1 MAEEKVNNTAQTKK
15 GSKQPSAFEE
25 IRSTVKAIQTG
36 DFRTSSNRERAKE
49 RSESRRKKAE
59 QREKAKLE
67 RIQSIPTEIDAKD
80 PSLLS
85 NQVKHARTYWNYS
98 IVLGN
103 QFIRN
108 ATTLAMEHLDDIYNF
123 LDYNVPALI
132 KNKAKIRAVQVQLGS
147 RLKDLREYKD
157 QQKDSVYALFK
168 TYGLK
173 LQDLLADENLQRIT
187 PPMQV
192 KFTISSPHSIEL
204 LKLCAEIDN
213 ILTMEDYLVMFGYMQ
228 TGVQIR
234 DARALSN
241 AIQNYSRAVSAT
253 YEGFNKKLVEVGL
266 RRTRAQRRDIAL
278 ENEIHD
284 AATRDDNSTDD
295 EAVESQSTQDT
306 PVPQKSFMR
315 ANNQPK
321 RANRQAQTTQ
331 TQGQRRQASVE
342 QSGASEKTVAKA
354 TPTPQ
359 TEQPDAE
366 PQPTQRRRAPSK
378 PRTTASTK
386 RKAPTQKTE

>member
-1 MAEEKVNNTAQTKK
+1 MAEVNKTAQTKK

-36 DFRTSSNRERAKE
+36 DFRTSSNRERAME

-168 TYGLK
+168 SYGLK

-228 TGVQIR
+228 PGVQIR

-284 AATRDDNSTDD
+284 AASRDDNSTDNKT
-295 EAVESQSTQDT
+295 VESQSTQDT
-306 PVPQKSFMR
+306 PAPVQKSSPR
-315 ANNQPK
+315 ANNQS
-321 RANRQAQTTQ
+321 RIANRQSQATH
-331 TQGQRRQASVE
+331 TQGQRKQASVE
-342 QSGASEKTVAKA
+342 QSGAEKTVAKA
-354 TPTPQ
+354 APAPQ
-359 TEQPDAE
+359 TEQPAAE
-366 PQPTQRRRAPSK
+366 PQPTQRRRSPSK
-378 PRTTASTK
+378 PRATTSTR
-386 RKAPTQKTE
+386 RKTPAQKTE

>member
-1 MAEEKVNNTAQTKK
+1 MAEVNNTAQTKK

-36 DFRTSSNRERAKE
+36 DFRTSSNRERAME

-228 TGVQIR
+228 PGVQIR

-284 AATRDDNSTDD
+284 AASRDDNSTDD
-295 EAVESQSTQDT
+295 KTVESQSTQDT
-306 PVPQKSFMR
+306 PAPVQKSSPR
-315 ANNQPK
+315 ANNQPR
-321 RANRQAQTTQ
+321 RANRQSQATH
-331 TQGQRRQASVE
+331 TQGQRKQASVE
-342 QSGASEKTVAKA
+342 QSGAEKTVAKA
-354 TPTPQ
+354 APAPQ
-359 TEQPDAE
+359 TEQPAAE
-366 PQPTQRRRAPSK
+366 PQPTQRRRSPSK
-378 PRTTASTK
+378 PRATTSTR
-386 RKAPTQKTE
+386 RKTPAQKTE

>member
-1 MAEEKVNNTAQTKK
+1 MAEVNKTAQTKK

-36 DFRTSSNRERAKE
+36 DFRTSSNRERAME

-168 TYGLK
+168 SYGLK

-228 TGVQIR
+228 PGVQIR

-284 AATRDDNSTDD
+284 AASRDDNSTDD
-295 EAVESQSTQDT
+295 KTVESQSTQDT
-306 PVPQKSFMR
+306 PAQIQKSSPR
-315 ANNQPK
+315 ANNQPR
-321 RANRQAQTTQ
+321 RANRQSQATH
-331 TQGQRRQASVE
+331 TQGQRKQASVE
-342 QSGASEKTVAKA
+342 QSGAEKTVAKA
-354 TPTPQ
+354 APAPQ
-359 TEQPDAE
+359 TEQPAAE
-366 PQPTQRRRAPSK
+366 PQPTQRRRTPSK
-378 PRTTASTK
+378 TRATTSTR
-386 RKAPTQKTE
+386 RKTPAQKTE

>member
-1 MAEEKVNNTAQTKK
+1 MAEVNNTAQTKK

-36 DFRTSSNRERAKE
+36 DFRTSSNRERAME

-168 TYGLK
+168 SYGLK

-228 TGVQIR
+228 PGVQIR

-284 AATRDDNSTDD
+284 AASRDDNSTDNKT
-295 EAVESQSTQDT
+295 VESQSTQDT
-306 PVPQKSFMR
+306 PAPVQKSSPR
-315 ANNQPK
+315 ANNQPR
-321 RANRQAQTTQ
+321 RANRQSQTTH
-331 TQGQRRQASVE
+331 TQGQLRQASGE
-342 QSGASEKTVAKA
+342 QSGAEKTVAKA
-354 TPTPQ
+354 APAPQ
-359 TEQPDAE
+359 TEQPAAE
-366 PQPTQRRRAPSK
+366 PQPTQRRRSPSK
-378 PRTTASTK
+378 PRATTSTR
-386 RKAPTQKTE
+386 RKTPAQKTE

>member
-1 MAEEKVNNTAQTKK
+1 MAEVNKTAQTKK

-36 DFRTSSNRERAKE
+36 DFRTSSNRERAME

-228 TGVQIR
+228 PGVQIR

-284 AATRDDNSTDD
+284 AASRDDNSTDNKT
-295 EAVESQSTQDT
+295 VESQSTQDT
-306 PVPQKSFMR
+306 PAPVQKSSPR
-315 ANNQPK
+315 ANNQPR
-321 RANRQAQTTQ
+321 RANRQSQATH
-331 TQGQRRQASVE
+331 TQGQRKQASVE
-342 QSGASEKTVAKA
+342 QSGAEKTVAKA
-354 TPTPQ
+354 APAPQ
-359 TEQPDAE
+359 TEQPAAE
-366 PQPTQRRRAPSK
+366 PQPTQRRRTPSK
-378 PRTTASTK
+378 TRATTSTR

>member
-1 MAEEKVNNTAQTKK
+1 MAEVNNTAQTKK

-36 DFRTSSNRERAKE
+36 DFRTSSNRERAME

-168 TYGLK
+168 SYGLK

-228 TGVQIR
+228 PGVQIR

-284 AATRDDNSTDD
+284 AASRDDNSTDD
-295 EAVESQSTQDT
+295 KTVESQSTQDT
-306 PVPQKSFMR
+306 PAPVQKSSPR
-315 ANNQPK
+315 ANNQPR
-321 RANRQAQTTQ
+321 RANRQSQATH
-331 TQGQRRQASVE
+331 TQGQRKQASVE
-342 QSGASEKTVAKA
+342 QSGAEKTVAKA
-354 TPTPQ
+354 APAPQ
-359 TEQPDAE
+359 TEQPAAE
-366 PQPTQRRRAPSK
+366 PQPTQRRRSPSK
-378 PRTTASTK
+378 PRATTSTR

>member
-1 MAEEKVNNTAQTKK
+1 MAEVNNTAQTKK

-36 DFRTSSNRERAKE
+36 DFRTSSNRERAME

-168 TYGLK
+168 SYGLK

-228 TGVQIR
+228 PGVQIR

-284 AATRDDNSTDD
+284 AASRDDNSTDNKT
-295 EAVESQSTQDT
+295 VESQSTQDT
-306 PVPQKSFMR
+306 PAQIQKSSPR
-315 ANNQPK
+315 ANNQPR
-321 RANRQAQTTQ
+321 RANRQDQATH
-331 TQGQRRQASVE
+331 TQGQRKQASVE
-342 QSGASEKTVAKA
+342 QSGAEKTVAKA
-354 TPTPQ
+354 APAPQ
-359 TEQPDAE
+359 TEQPAAE
-366 PQPTQRRRAPSK
+366 PQPTQRRRTPSK
-378 PRTTASTK
+378 PRATTSTR
-386 RKAPTQKTE
+386 RKTPAQKTE

>member
-1 MAEEKVNNTAQTKK
+1 MAEVNKTAQTKK

-36 DFRTSSNRERAKE
+36 DFRTSSNRERAME

-168 TYGLK
+168 SYGLK

-228 TGVQIR
+228 PGVQIR

-284 AATRDDNSTDD
+284 AASRDDNSTDNKT
-295 EAVESQSTQDT
+295 VESQSTQDT
-306 PVPQKSFMR
+306 PAQIQKSSPR
-315 ANNQPK
+315 ANNQPR
-321 RANRQAQTTQ
+321 RANRQSQATH
-331 TQGQRRQASVE
+331 TQGQRKQASVE
-342 QSGASEKTVAKA
+342 QSGAEKTVAKA
-354 TPTPQ
+354 APAPQ
-359 TEQPDAE
+359 TEQPAAE
-366 PQPTQRRRAPSK
+366 PQPTQRRRSPSK
-378 PRTTASTK
+378 PRATTSTR
-386 RKAPTQKTE
+386 RKTPAQKTE

>member
-1 MAEEKVNNTAQTKK
+1 MAEVNNTAQTKK

-36 DFRTSSNRERAKE
+36 DFRTSSNRERAME

-228 TGVQIR
+228 PGVQIR

-284 AATRDDNSTDD
+284 AASRDDNSTDNKT
-295 EAVESQSTQDT
+295 VESQSTQDT
-306 PVPQKSFMR
+306 PAQIQKSSPR
-315 ANNQPK
+315 ANNQPR
-321 RANRQAQTTQ
+321 RANRQSQATH
-331 TQGQRRQASVE
+331 TQGQRKQASVE
-342 QSGASEKTVAKA
+342 QSGAEKTVAKA
-354 TPTPQ
+354 APAPQ
-359 TEQPDAE
+359 TEQPAAE
-366 PQPTQRRRAPSK
+366 PQPTQRRRSPSK
-378 PRTTASTK
+378 PRATTSTR
-386 RKAPTQKTE
+386 RKTPAQKTE

>member
-1 MAEEKVNNTAQTKK
+1 MAEVNNTAQTKK

-36 DFRTSSNRERAKE
+36 DFRTSSNRERAME

-168 TYGLK
+168 SYGLK

-228 TGVQIR
+228 PGVQIR

-284 AATRDDNSTDD
+284 AASRDDNSTDD
-295 EAVESQSTQDT
+295 KTVESQSTQDT
-306 PVPQKSFMR
+306 PAPVQKSSPR
-315 ANNQPK
+315 ANNQPR
-321 RANRQAQTTQ
+321 RANRQSQTTH
-331 TQGQRRQASVE
+331 TQGQLRQASVE
-342 QSGASEKTVAKA
+342 QSGAEKTVAKA
-354 TPTPQ
+354 APAPQ
-359 TEQPDAE
+359 TEQPAAE
-366 PQPTQRRRAPSK
+366 PQPTQRRRSPSK
-378 PRTTASTK
+378 PRATTSTR

>member
-1 MAEEKVNNTAQTKK
+1 MAEVNNTAQTKK

-36 DFRTSSNRERAKE
+36 DFRTSSNRERAME

-168 TYGLK
+168 SYGLK

-228 TGVQIR
+228 PGVQIR
-234 DARALSN
+234 DARALAN
-241 AIQNYSRAVSAT
+241 AIQNYSRAVSTT

-284 AATRDDNSTDD
+284 AASRDDNSTDNKT
-295 EAVESQSTQDT
+295 VESQSTQDT
-306 PVPQKSFMR
+306 PAPVQKSSPR
-315 ANNQPK
+315 ANNQS
-321 RANRQAQTTQ
+321 RIANRQSQTTH
-331 TQGQRRQASVE
+331 TQGQLRQASGE
-342 QSGASEKTVAKA
+342 QSGAEKTVAKA
-354 TPTPQ
+354 APAPQ
-359 TEQPDAE
+359 TEQPADE
-366 PQPTQRRRAPSK
+366 PQPTQRRRSPSK
-378 PRTTASTK
+378 PRATTSTR
-386 RKAPTQKTE
+386 RKTPAQKTE

>member
-1 MAEEKVNNTAQTKK
+1 MAEVNNTAQTKK

-36 DFRTSSNRERAKE
+36 DFRTSSNRERAME

-132 KNKAKIRAVQVQLGS
+132 KNKAKIRAVQVQLAS

-168 TYGLK
+168 SYGLK
-173 LQDLLADENLQRIT
+173 LQNLLADENLQRIT

-213 ILTMEDYLVMFGYMQ
+213 ILTMEDYLVMFGYMLP
-228 TGVQIR
+228 GVQIR

-284 AATRDDNSTDD
+284 AASRDDNSTDD
-295 EAVESQSTQDT
+295 KTVESQSTQDT
-306 PVPQKSFMR
+306 PAQIQTSPR
-315 ANNQPK
+315 ANNQPR
-321 RANRQAQTTQ
+321 RANRQTQ
-331 TQGQRRQASVE
+331 ATHTQGLRKQASVE
-342 QSGASEKTVAKA
+342 QSGASEKAVAKA
-354 TPTPQ
+354 APAPQ
-359 TEQPDAE
+359 TEQPAEE
-366 PQPTQRRRAPSK
+366 PQPTQCRRTPSK
-378 PRTTASTK
+378 TRATTSTR
-386 RKAPTQKTE
+386 RKTPAQKTE

>member
-1 MAEEKVNNTAQTKK
+1 MAEVNKTAQTKK

-36 DFRTSSNRERAKE
+36 DFRTSSNRERAME

-228 TGVQIR
+228 PGVQIR

-284 AATRDDNSTDD
+284 AASRDDNSTDNKT
-295 EAVESQSTQDT
+295 VESQSTQDT
-306 PVPQKSFMR
+306 PAPVQKSSPR
-315 ANNQPK
+315 ANNQPR
-321 RANRQAQTTQ
+321 RANRQSQTTH
-331 TQGQRRQASVE
+331 TQGQLRQASGE
-342 QSGASEKTVAKA
+342 QSGAEKTVAKA
-354 TPTPQ
+354 APAPQ
-359 TEQPDAE
+359 TEQPAAE
-366 PQPTQRRRAPSK
+366 PQPTQRRRSPSK
-378 PRTTASTK
+378 PRATTSTR
-386 RKAPTQKTE
+386 RKTPAQKTE

>member
-1 MAEEKVNNTAQTKK
+1 MAEVNKTAQTKK

-36 DFRTSSNRERAKE
+36 DFRTSSNRERAME

-168 TYGLK
+168 SYGLK

-228 TGVQIR
+228 PGVQIR
-234 DARALSN
+234 DARALAN

-284 AATRDDNSTDD
+284 AASRDDNSTDD
-295 EAVESQSTQDT
+295 KTVESQSTQDT
-306 PVPQKSFMR
+306 PAQIQKSSPR
-315 ANNQPK
+315 ANNQPR
-321 RANRQAQTTQ
+321 RANRQSQATH
-331 TQGQRRQASVE
+331 TQGQRKQASVE
-342 QSGASEKTVAKA
+342 QSGAEKTVAKA
-354 TPTPQ
+354 APAPQ
-359 TEQPDAE
+359 TEQPAAE
-366 PQPTQRRRAPSK
+366 PQPTQRRRSPSK
-378 PRTTASTK
+378 PRATTSTR
-386 RKAPTQKTE
+386 RKTPAQKTE

>member
-1 MAEEKVNNTAQTKK
+1 MAEVNNTAKTKK

-25 IRSTVKAIQTG
+25 IRSKVKAIQTG
-36 DFRTSSNRERAKE
+36 DFRTSSNRERAME

-168 TYGLK
+168 SYGLK

-228 TGVQIR
+228 PGVQIR

-284 AATRDDNSTDD
+284 AASRDDNSTDNKT
-295 EAVESQSTQDT
+295 VESQSTQDT
-306 PVPQKSFMR
+306 PAQIQKSSPR
-315 ANNQPK
+315 ANNQPR
-321 RANRQAQTTQ
+321 RANRQSQATH
-331 TQGQRRQASVE
+331 TQGQRKQASVE
-342 QSGASEKTVAKA
+342 QSGAEKTVAKA
-354 TPTPQ
+354 APAPQ
-359 TEQPDAE
+359 TEQPAAE
-366 PQPTQRRRAPSK
+366 PQPTQRRRSPSK
-378 PRTTASTK
+378 PRATTSTR
-386 RKAPTQKTE
+386 RKTPAQKTE

>member
-1 MAEEKVNNTAQTKK
+1 MAEVNKTAQTKK

-36 DFRTSSNRERAKE
+36 DFRTSSNRERAME

-228 TGVQIR
+228 PGVQIR

-284 AATRDDNSTDD
+284 AASRDDNSTDD
-295 EAVESQSTQDT
+295 KTVESQSTQDT
-306 PVPQKSFMR
+306 PAPVQKSSPR
-315 ANNQPK
+315 ANNQPR
-321 RANRQAQTTQ
+321 RANRQSQATH
-331 TQGQRRQASVE
+331 TQGQLRQASVE
-342 QSGASEKTVAKA
+342 QSGAEKTVAKA
-354 TPTPQ
+354 APAPQ
-359 TEQPDAE
+359 TEQPAAE
-366 PQPTQRRRAPSK
+366 PQPTQRRRSPSK
-378 PRTTASTK
+378 PRATTSTR
-386 RKAPTQKTE
+386 RKTPAQKTE

>member
-1 MAEEKVNNTAQTKK
+1 MAEVNNTAQTKK

-36 DFRTSSNRERAKE
+36 DFRTSSNRERAME

-168 TYGLK
+168 SYGLK

-228 TGVQIR
+228 PGVQIR

-284 AATRDDNSTDD
+284 AASRDDNSTDNKT
-295 EAVESQSTQDT
+295 VESQSTQDT
-306 PVPQKSFMR
+306 PAPVQKSSPR
-315 ANNQPK
+315 ANNQPR
-321 RANRQAQTTQ
+321 RANRQSQTTH
-331 TQGQRRQASVE
+331 TQGQLRQASGE
-342 QSGASEKTVAKA
+342 QSGAEKTVAKA
-354 TPTPQ
+354 APAPQ
-359 TEQPDAE
+359 TEQPAAE
-366 PQPTQRRRAPSK
+366 PQPTQRRRSPSK
-378 PRTTASTK
+378 PRATTSTR

>member
-1 MAEEKVNNTAQTKK
+1 MAEVNKTAQTKK

-36 DFRTSSNRERAKE
+36 DFRTSSNRERAME

-168 TYGLK
+168 SYGLK

-228 TGVQIR
+228 PGVQIR
-234 DARALSN
+234 DARALAN
-241 AIQNYSRAVSAT
+241 AIQNYSRAVSTT

-284 AATRDDNSTDD
+284 AASRDDNSTDNKT
-295 EAVESQSTQDT
+295 VESQSTQDT
-306 PVPQKSFMR
+306 PAPVQKSSPR
-315 ANNQPK
+315 ANNQPR
-321 RANRQAQTTQ
+321 RANRQSQATH
-331 TQGQRRQASVE
+331 TQGQRKQASVE
-342 QSGASEKTVAKA
+342 QSGAEKTVAKA
-354 TPTPQ
+354 APAPQ
-359 TEQPDAE
+359 TEQPAAE
-366 PQPTQRRRAPSK
+366 PQPTQRRRSPSK
-378 PRTTASTK
+378 PRATTSTR
-386 RKAPTQKTE
+386 RKTPAQKTE

>member
-1 MAEEKVNNTAQTKK
+1 MAEVNKTAQTKK

-36 DFRTSSNRERAKE
+36 DFRTSSNRERAME

-168 TYGLK
+168 SYGLK

-204 LKLCAEIDN
+204 LKLCAELDN

-228 TGVQIR
+228 PGVQIR

-266 RRTRAQRRDIAL
+266 RRTRAQRRDISL

-284 AATRDDNSTDD
+284 AASRDDNSTDNKT
-295 EAVESQSTQDT
+295 VESQSTQDT
-306 PVPQKSFMR
+306 PAQIQKSSPR
-315 ANNQPK
+315 ANNQPR
-321 RANRQAQTTQ
+321 RANRQSQATHTR
-331 TQGQRRQASVE
+331 GQRKQASVE
-342 QSGASEKTVAKA
+342 QSGAEKTVAKA
-354 TPTPQ
+354 VPAPQ
-359 TEQPDAE
+359 TEQPAAE
-366 PQPTQRRRAPSK
+366 PQPTQRRRSPSK
-378 PRTTASTK
+378 PRATTSTR
-386 RKAPTQKTE
+386 RKTPAQKTE

>member
-1 MAEEKVNNTAQTKK
+1 MAEVNNTAQTKK

-36 DFRTSSNRERAKE
+36 DFRTSSNRERAME

-168 TYGLK
+168 SYGLK

-228 TGVQIR
+228 PGVQIR

-284 AATRDDNSTDD
+284 AASRDDNSTDNKT
-295 EAVESQSTQDT
+295 VESQSTQDT
-306 PVPQKSFMR
+306 PAQIQKSSPR
-315 ANNQPK
+315 ANNQPR
-321 RANRQAQTTQ
+321 RANRQSQATH
-331 TQGQRRQASVE
+331 TQGQRKQASVE
-342 QSGASEKTVAKA
+342 QSGAEKTVAKA
-354 TPTPQ
+354 APAPQ
-359 TEQPDAE
+359 TEQPADE
-366 PQPTQRRRAPSK
+366 PQPTQRRRSPSK
-378 PRTTASTK
+378 PRATTSTR
-386 RKAPTQKTE
+386 RKTPAQKTE

>member
-1 MAEEKVNNTAQTKK
+1 MAEVNNTAQTKK

-36 DFRTSSNRERAKE
+36 DFRTSSNRERAME

-168 TYGLK
+168 SYGLK

-228 TGVQIR
+228 PGVQIR

-284 AATRDDNSTDD
+284 AASRDDNSTDD
-295 EAVESQSTQDT
+295 KTVESQSTQDT
-306 PVPQKSFMR
+306 PAQIQKSSPR
-315 ANNQPK
+315 ANNQPR
-321 RANRQAQTTQ
+321 RANRQSQATH
-331 TQGQRRQASVE
+331 TQGQRKQASVE
-342 QSGASEKTVAKA
+342 QSGAEKTVAKA
-354 TPTPQ
+354 APAPQ
-359 TEQPDAE
+359 TEQPAAE
-366 PQPTQRRRAPSK
+366 PQPTQRRRSPSK
-378 PRTTASTK
+378 PRATTSTR
-386 RKAPTQKTE
+386 RKTPAQKTE

>member
-1 MAEEKVNNTAQTKK
+1 MAEVNNTAQTKK
-15 GSKQPSAFEE
+15 GSKQPSSFEE

-36 DFRTSSNRERAKE
+36 DFRTSSNRERAME

-85 NQVKHARTYWNYS
+85 NKVKHARTYWKYS

-132 KNKAKIRAVQVQLGS
+132 KNKAKIRAVQVQLAS

-168 TYGLK
+168 SYGLK
-173 LQDLLADENLQRIT
+173 LQNLLADENLQRIT

-213 ILTMEDYLVMFGYMQ
+213 ILTMEEYLVMFGYMQ
-228 TGVQIR
+228 PGVQIR
-234 DARALSN
+234 DARALEN

-266 RRTRAQRRDIAL
+266 RRTRAQRRDAL

-284 AATRDDNSTDD
+284 AASRDDNSTDD
-295 EAVESQSTQDT
+295 KTFESQSTQDT
-306 PVPQKSFMR
+306 PAQIQKSSPR
-315 ANNQPK
+315 ANNQPRK
-321 RANRQAQTTQ
+321 ANRQSQVTH
-331 TQGQRRQASVE
+331 TQGQRSQASVE

-354 TPTPQ
+354 ASAPQ
-359 TEQPDAE
+359 TEQPAAE
-366 PQPTQRRRAPSK
+366 PQPTQRRRSSSK
-378 PRTTASTK
+378 PRATTSTR
-386 RKAPTQKTE
+386 RKTPAQKTE

>member
-1 MAEEKVNNTAQTKK
+1 MAEVNKTAQTKK

-36 DFRTSSNRERAKE
+36 DFRTSSNRERAME

-168 TYGLK
+168 SYGLK

-228 TGVQIR
+228 PGVQIR

-284 AATRDDNSTDD
+284 AASRDDNSTDNKT
-295 EAVESQSTQDT
+295 VESQSTQDT
-306 PVPQKSFMR
+306 PAPVQKSSPR
-315 ANNQPK
+315 ANNQPR
-321 RANRQAQTTQ
+321 RANRQSQATH
-331 TQGQRRQASVE
+331 TQGQRKQASVE
-342 QSGASEKTVAKA
+342 QSGAEKTVAKA
-354 TPTPQ
+354 APAPQ
-359 TEQPDAE
+359 TEQPAAE
-366 PQPTQRRRAPSK
+366 PQPTQRRRSPSK
-378 PRTTASTK
+378 PRATTSTR
-386 RKAPTQKTE
+386 RKTPAQKTE

>member
-1 MAEEKVNNTAQTKK
+1 MAEVNKTAQTKK

-36 DFRTSSNRERAKE
+36 DFRTSSNRERAME

-228 TGVQIR
+228 PGVQIR

-284 AATRDDNSTDD
+284 AASRDDNSTDNKT
-295 EAVESQSTQDT
+295 VESQSTQDT
-306 PVPQKSFMR
+306 PAPVQKSSPR
-315 ANNQPK
+315 ANNQPR
-321 RANRQAQTTQ
+321 RANRQSQATH
-331 TQGQRRQASVE
+331 TQGQLRQASVE
-342 QSGASEKTVAKA
+342 QSGAEKTVAKA
-354 TPTPQ
+354 APAPQ
-359 TEQPDAE
+359 TEQPAAE
-366 PQPTQRRRAPSK
+366 PQPTQRRRSPSK
-378 PRTTASTK
+378 PRATTSTR
-386 RKAPTQKTE
+386 RKTPAQKTE

>member
-1 MAEEKVNNTAQTKK
+1 MAEVNNTAQTKK

-36 DFRTSSNRERAKE
+36 DFRTSSNRERAME

-168 TYGLK
+168 SYGLK

-228 TGVQIR
+228 PGVQIR

-284 AATRDDNSTDD
+284 AASRDDNSTDNKT
-295 EAVESQSTQDT
+295 VESQSTQDT
-306 PVPQKSFMR
+306 PAPVQKSSPR
-315 ANNQPK
+315 ANNQPR
-321 RANRQAQTTQ
+321 RANRQSQATH
-331 TQGQRRQASVE
+331 TQGQLRQTSGE
-342 QSGASEKTVAKA
+342 QSGAEKTVAKA
-354 TPTPQ
+354 APAPQ
-359 TEQPDAE
+359 TEQPAAE
-366 PQPTQRRRAPSK
+366 PQPTQRRRSPSK
-378 PRTTASTK
+378 PRATTSTR
-386 RKAPTQKTE
+386 RKTPAQKTE

>member
-1 MAEEKVNNTAQTKK
+1 MAEVNNTAQTKK

-36 DFRTSSNRERAKE
+36 DFRTSSNRERAME

-168 TYGLK
+168 SYGLK

-228 TGVQIR
+228 PGVQIR

-284 AATRDDNSTDD
+284 AASRDDNSTDD
-295 EAVESQSTQDT
+295 KTVESQSTQDT
-306 PVPQKSFMR
+306 PAQIQKSSPR
-315 ANNQPK
+315 ANNQPR
-321 RANRQAQTTQ
+321 RANRQSQTTH
-331 TQGQRRQASVE
+331 TQGQLRQASGE
-342 QSGASEKTVAKA
+342 QSGAEKTVAKA
-354 TPTPQ
+354 APAPQ
-359 TEQPDAE
+359 TEQPAAE
-366 PQPTQRRRAPSK
+366 PQPTQRRRSPSK
-378 PRTTASTK
+378 PRATTSTR
-386 RKAPTQKTE
+386 RKTPAQKTE

>member
-1 MAEEKVNNTAQTKK
+1 MAEVNNTAQTKK

-36 DFRTSSNRERAKE
+36 DFRTSSNRERAME

-147 RLKDLREYKD
+147 RLKDLREYTD

-168 TYGLK
+168 SYGLK

-228 TGVQIR
+228 PGVQIR

-284 AATRDDNSTDD
+284 AASRDDNSTDNKT
-295 EAVESQSTQDT
+295 VESQSTQDT
-306 PVPQKSFMR
+306 PAPVQKSSPR
-315 ANNQPK
+315 ANNQPR
-321 RANRQAQTTQ
+321 RANRQSQTTH
-331 TQGQRRQASVE
+331 TQGQLRQASGE
-342 QSGASEKTVAKA
+342 QSGAEKTVAKA
-354 TPTPQ
+354 APAPQ
-359 TEQPDAE
+359 TEQPAAE
-366 PQPTQRRRAPSK
+366 PQPTQRRRSPSK
-378 PRTTASTK
+378 PRATTSTR
-386 RKAPTQKTE
+386 RKTPAQKTE

>member
-1 MAEEKVNNTAQTKK
+1 MAEVNNTAQTKK

-36 DFRTSSNRERAKE
+36 DFRTSSNRERAME

-168 TYGLK
+168 SYGLK

-228 TGVQIR
+228 PGVQIR

-284 AATRDDNSTDD
+284 AASRDDNSTDNKT
-295 EAVESQSTQDT
+295 VESQSTQDT
-306 PVPQKSFMR
+306 PAPVQKSSPR
-315 ANNQPK
+315 ANNQPR
-321 RANRQAQTTQ
+321 RANRQSQTTH
-331 TQGQRRQASVE
+331 TQGQLRQASVE
-342 QSGASEKTVAKA
+342 QSGAEKTVAKA
-354 TPTPQ
+354 APAPQ
-359 TEQPDAE
+359 TEQSAAE
-366 PQPTQRRRAPSK
+366 PQPTQRRRSPSK
-378 PRTTASTK
+378 PRATTSTR
-386 RKAPTQKTE
+386 RKTPAQKTE

>member
-1 MAEEKVNNTAQTKK
+1 MAEVNKTAQTKK

-36 DFRTSSNRERAKE
+36 DFRTSSNRERAME

-168 TYGLK
+168 SYGLK

-228 TGVQIR
+228 PGVQIR

-284 AATRDDNSTDD
+284 AASRDDNSTDNKT
-295 EAVESQSTQDT
+295 VESQSTQDT
-306 PVPQKSFMR
+306 PAPVQKSSPR
-315 ANNQPK
+315 ANNQS
-321 RANRQAQTTQ
+321 RIANRQSQTTH
-331 TQGQRRQASVE
+331 TQGQLRQASGE
-342 QSGASEKTVAKA
+342 QSGAEKTVAKA
-354 TPTPQ
+354 APAPQ
-359 TEQPDAE
+359 TEQPAAE
-366 PQPTQRRRAPSK
+366 PQPTQRRRTPSK
-378 PRTTASTK
+378 TRATTSTR
-386 RKAPTQKTE
+386 RKAPAQKTE

>member
-1 MAEEKVNNTAQTKK
+1 MAEVNKTAQTKK

-36 DFRTSSNRERAKE
+36 DFRTSSNRERAME

-168 TYGLK
+168 SYGLK

-204 LKLCAEIDN
+204 LKLCAELDN

-228 TGVQIR
+228 PGVQIR

-266 RRTRAQRRDIAL
+266 RRTRAQRRDISL

-284 AATRDDNSTDD
+284 AASRDDNSTDNKT
-295 EAVESQSTQDT
+295 VESQSTQDT
-306 PVPQKSFMR
+306 PAQIQKSSPR
-315 ANNQPK
+315 ANNQPR
-321 RANRQAQTTQ
+321 RANRQSQATHTR
-331 TQGQRRQASVE
+331 GQRKQASVE
-342 QSGASEKTVAKA
+342 QSGAEKTVAKA
-354 TPTPQ
+354 APAPQ
-359 TEQPDAE
+359 TEQPAAE
-366 PQPTQRRRAPSK
+366 PQPTQRRRSPSK
-378 PRTTASTK
+378 PRATTSTR
-386 RKAPTQKTE
+386 RKTPAQKTE

>member
-1 MAEEKVNNTAQTKK
+1 MAEVNNTAQTKK

-36 DFRTSSNRERAKE
+36 DFRTSSNRERAME

-168 TYGLK
+168 SYGLK

-228 TGVQIR
+228 PGVQIR

-284 AATRDDNSTDD
+284 AASRDDNSTDNKT
-295 EAVESQSTQDT
+295 VESQSTQDT
-306 PVPQKSFMR
+306 PAPVQKSSPR
-315 ANNQPK
+315 ANNQPR
-321 RANRQAQTTQ
+321 RANRQSQATH
-331 TQGQRRQASVE
+331 TQGQRKQASVE
-342 QSGASEKTVAKA
+342 QSGAEKTVAKA
-354 TPTPQ
+354 APAPQ
-359 TEQPDAE
+359 TEQPAAE
-366 PQPTQRRRAPSK
+366 PQPTQRRRSPSK
-378 PRTTASTK
+378 PRATTSTR
-386 RKAPTQKTE
+386 RKTPAQKTE

>member
-1 MAEEKVNNTAQTKK
+1 MAEVNKTAQTKK

-36 DFRTSSNRERAKE
+36 DFRTSSNRERAME

-168 TYGLK
+168 SYGLK

-228 TGVQIR
+228 PGVQIR

-284 AATRDDNSTDD
+284 AASRDDNSTDNKT
-295 EAVESQSTQDT
+295 VESQSTQDT
-306 PVPQKSFMR
+306 PAPVQKSSPR
-315 ANNQPK
+315 ANNQPR
-321 RANRQAQTTQ
+321 RANRQSQATH
-331 TQGQRRQASVE
+331 TQGQLRQASGE
-342 QSGASEKTVAKA
+342 QSGAEKTVAKA
-354 TPTPQ
+354 APAPQ
-359 TEQPDAE
+359 TEQPAAE
-366 PQPTQRRRAPSK
+366 PQPTQRRRTPSK
-378 PRTTASTK
+378 TRATTSTR
-386 RKAPTQKTE
+386 RKAPVQKTE

>member
-1 MAEEKVNNTAQTKK
+1 MAEVNNTAQTKK

-36 DFRTSSNRERAKE
+36 DFRTSSNRERAME

-85 NQVKHARTYWNYS
+85 NQVKHARTYWKYS

-228 TGVQIR
+228 PGVQIR

-284 AATRDDNSTDD
+284 AASRDDNSTDNKT
-295 EAVESQSTQDT
+295 VESQSTQDT
-306 PVPQKSFMR
+306 PAPVQKSSPR
-315 ANNQPK
+315 ANNQPR
-321 RANRQAQTTQ
+321 RANRQSQATH
-331 TQGQRRQASVE
+331 TQGQLRQASGE
-342 QSGASEKTVAKA
+342 QSGAEKTVAKA
-354 TPTPQ
+354 APAPQ
-359 TEQPDAE
+359 TEQPAAE
-366 PQPTQRRRAPSK
+366 PQPTQRRRTPSK
-378 PRTTASTK
+378 TRATTSTR

>member
-1 MAEEKVNNTAQTKK
+1 MAEVNKTAQTKK

-36 DFRTSSNRERAKE
+36 DFRTSSNRERAME

-168 TYGLK
+168 SYGLK

-228 TGVQIR
+228 PGVQIR

-284 AATRDDNSTDD
+284 AASRDDNSTDNKT
-295 EAVESQSTQDT
+295 VESQSTQDT
-306 PVPQKSFMR
+306 PAPVQKSSPR
-315 ANNQPK
+315 ANNQPR
-321 RANRQAQTTQ
+321 RANRQSQATH
-331 TQGQRRQASVE
+331 TQGQRKQASVE
-342 QSGASEKTVAKA
+342 QSGAEKTVAKA
-354 TPTPQ
+354 APAPQ
-359 TEQPDAE
+359 TEQPASE
-366 PQPTQRRRAPSK
+366 PQPTQRRRSPSK
-378 PRTTASTK
+378 PRATTSTR
-386 RKAPTQKTE
+386 RKTPAQKTE

>member
-1 MAEEKVNNTAQTKK
+1 MAEVNKTAQTKK

-36 DFRTSSNRERAKE
+36 DFRTSSNRERAME

-168 TYGLK
+168 SYGLK

-228 TGVQIR
+228 PGVQIR

-284 AATRDDNSTDD
+284 AASRDDNSTDNKT
-295 EAVESQSTQDT
+295 VESQSTQDT
-306 PVPQKSFMR
+306 PAPVQKSSPR
-315 ANNQPK
+315 ANNQPR
-321 RANRQAQTTQ
+321 RANRQSLATH
-331 TQGQRRQASVE
+331 TQGQRKQASVE
-342 QSGASEKTVAKA
+342 QSGAEKTVAKA
-354 TPTPQ
+354 APAPQ
-359 TEQPDAE
+359 TEQPAAE
-366 PQPTQRRRAPSK
+366 PQPTQRRRSPSK
-378 PRTTASTK
+378 PRATTSTR
-386 RKAPTQKTE
+386 RKTPAQKTE

>member
-1 MAEEKVNNTAQTKK
+1 MAEVNKTAQTKK

-36 DFRTSSNRERAKE
+36 DFRTSSNRERAME

-168 TYGLK
+168 SYGLK

-228 TGVQIR
+228 PGVQIR

-284 AATRDDNSTDD
+284 AASRDDNSTDD
-295 EAVESQSTQDT
+295 KTVESQSTQDT
-306 PVPQKSFMR
+306 PAPVQKSSPR
-315 ANNQPK
+315 ANNQPR
-321 RANRQAQTTQ
+321 RANRQSQATH
-331 TQGQRRQASVE
+331 TQGQRKQASVE
-342 QSGASEKTVAKA
+342 QSGAEKTVAKA
-354 TPTPQ
+354 APAPQ
-359 TEQPDAE
+359 TEQPAAE
-366 PQPTQRRRAPSK
+366 PQPTQRRRSPSK
-378 PRTTASTK
+378 PRATTSTR

>member
-1 MAEEKVNNTAQTKK
+1 MAEVNNTAQTKK

-36 DFRTSSNRERAKE
+36 DFRTSSNRERAME

-168 TYGLK
+168 SYGLK

-228 TGVQIR
+228 PGVQIR

-284 AATRDDNSTDD
+284 AASRDDNSTDD
-295 EAVESQSTQDT
+295 KTVESQSTQDT
-306 PVPQKSFMR
+306 PAPVQKSSPR
-315 ANNQPK
+315 ANNQPR
-321 RANRQAQTTQ
+321 RANRQSQTTH
-331 TQGQRRQASVE
+331 TQGQLRQASGE
-342 QSGASEKTVAKA
+342 QSGAEKTVAKA
-354 TPTPQ
+354 APAPQ
-359 TEQPDAE
+359 TEQPAAE
-366 PQPTQRRRAPSK
+366 PQPTQRRRSPSK
-378 PRTTASTK
+378 PRATTSTR
-386 RKAPTQKTE
+386 RKTPAQKTE

>member
-1 MAEEKVNNTAQTKK
+1 MAEVNNTAQTKK

-36 DFRTSSNRERAKE
+36 DFRTSSNRERAME

-132 KNKAKIRAVQVQLGS
+132 KNKAKIRAVQVQLCS

-168 TYGLK
+168 SYGLK

-228 TGVQIR
+228 PGVQIR

-284 AATRDDNSTDD
+284 AASRDDNSTDNKT
-295 EAVESQSTQDT
+295 VESQSTQDT
-306 PVPQKSFMR
+306 PAPVQKSSPR
-315 ANNQPK
+315 ANNQPR
-321 RANRQAQTTQ
+321 RANRQSQTTH
-331 TQGQRRQASVE
+331 TQGQLRQASGE
-342 QSGASEKTVAKA
+342 QSGAEKTVAKA
-354 TPTPQ
+354 APAPQ
-359 TEQPDAE
+359 TEQPAAE
-366 PQPTQRRRAPSK
+366 PQPTQRRRSPSK
-378 PRTTASTK
+378 PRATTSTR
-386 RKAPTQKTE
+386 RKTPAQKTE